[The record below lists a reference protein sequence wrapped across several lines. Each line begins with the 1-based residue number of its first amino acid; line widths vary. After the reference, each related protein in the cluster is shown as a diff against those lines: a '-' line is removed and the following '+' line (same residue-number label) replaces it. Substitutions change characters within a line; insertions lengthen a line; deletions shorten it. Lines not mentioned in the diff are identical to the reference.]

1 MEFNMSHERYK
12 EYAKLLKIP
21 VTEKKD
27 GKRVQKSTKQLRDDI
42 YAYIEK
48 NKFLLNDS
56 KTI

>member
-12 EYAKLLKIP
+12 EYAKLLKIS
-21 VTEKKD
+21 VTEKKN